1 MRPFETPRFWLMAGL
16 VFGAAA
22 LRLLPHPPNFTPIAA
37 IALFGG
43 AQFERKRWAF
53 AVPLAAMALSDA
65 VLRVLFGWGFD
76 PVVYAA
82 FALIVC
88 LGFLLRNK
96 RTAPLPVAGASLAA
110 ATIFYLTTNFAVWA
124 ASGMYSKTLAG
135 LVTCYVAAI
144 PFFGPTVAGD
154 LFYSAVLFGGFALVQ
169 KSFPILR
176 ERDGTRPQIA

>member
-1 MRPFETPRFWLMAGL
+1 MRTLEKPRFWLMASL

-43 AQFERKRWAF
+43 AHFERKRWAF
-53 AVPLAAMALSDA
+53 AVPLTAMALSDA

-76 PVVYAA
+76 SVVYAT

-96 RTAPLPVAGASLAA
+96 RTAPLPVAGAALAA
-110 ATIFYLTTNFAVWA
+110 AMTFYLTTNFAVWA
-124 ASGMYSKTLAG
+124 TSGMYAKTLAG
-135 LVTCYVAAI
+135 LVNCYVAAI

-154 LFYSAVLFGGFALVQ
+154 LFYSAALFGGFAW
-169 KSFPILR
+169 SERRFPVF
-176 ERDGTRPQIA
+176 RPVEAG